1 MSLLRK
7 NKTQSNCNSSNVKPD
22 TGAISLQVV
31 TSPSQVNE
39 NQSKMVLE
47 QQKLLANEL
56 QTTHFAE
63 MDLKSCDTHMKT
75 CDSEQ
80 CKEAS
85 YNNRLS
91 LHSVGNLLTDG
102 NLTLRV
108 NHMDHG
114 FDSQATCAQMTG
126 KDLDE
131 MLNTGEITIQSTGG
145 VFKVHSTNNHTIT
158 SIKFYPNTD

>member
-7 NKTQSNCNSSNVKPD
+7 NKTQSNCNSCNVKPD

-39 NQSKMVLE
+39 NQSKMVLN
-47 QQKLLANEL
+47 QQKLLADEL
-56 QTTHFAE
+56 QSTHFAG
-63 MDLKSCDTHMKT
+63 MALKSCGTHMKT
-75 CDSEQ
+75 CDSKM
-80 CKEAS
+80 CKETS
-85 YNNRLS
+85 YDGNLS
-91 LHSVGNLLTDG
+91 LHGVGNLLTDG

-126 KDLDE
+126 KELDE
-131 MLNTGEITIQSTGG
+131 VLSTGEATIQSTGG
-145 VFKVHSTNNHTIT
+145 AFKVQSRDNHTIT
-158 SIKFYPNTD
+158 SIAFYPNTD